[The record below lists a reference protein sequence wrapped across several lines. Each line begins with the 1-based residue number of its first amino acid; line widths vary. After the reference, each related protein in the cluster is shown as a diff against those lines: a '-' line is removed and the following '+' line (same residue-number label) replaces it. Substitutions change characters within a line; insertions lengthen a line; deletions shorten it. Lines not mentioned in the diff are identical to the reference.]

1 MDKWYNDPVMDSDVI
16 ISSRVRLARNIK
28 KYPFILKQ
36 NEQSAKSVISDV
48 VDALKRGGEGFFSQ
62 FDYIEINDKP
72 DIEKYSLI
80 NRHAISPEFF
90 KSGGPKGLLLEKDE
104 KLSIMINEEDH
115 IRMQAIY
122 PGDNMDKAR
131 DTIDKVDDLIEEHIE
146 YAFDKDFG
154 YLTSC
159 PTNTGTGLRASYMIH
174 IPLLEGT
181 GEFRN
186 IAATIGKFGMT
197 VRGIYGEGT
206 EPMGSIYQISNQVTI
221 GKSEEEIITSLKG
234 ITTQIIDR
242 EHVLRDKVTPRM
254 NIEITD
260 RVYRAYGIL
269 CNCRKISLKEAIRL
283 LSDVRFGYISGILKE
298 RRPSVNIY
306 GIMMNIQNGLMQYN
320 CGRALNETEID
331 IVRAEYIR
339 ECFASTKK
347 D

>member
-1 MDKWYNDPVMDSDVI
+1 MDKWYSDPIIDTDVI

-28 KYPFILKQ
+28 KYPFISAQ
-36 NEQSAKSVISDV
+36 SEQSAKDVITDV
-48 VDALKRGGEGFFSQ
+48 CGALKRGGEGFYSQ
-62 FDYIEINDKP
+62 FDYIDINGKS

-80 NRHAISPEFF
+80 NRHAISPEFY
-90 KSGGPKGLLLEKDE
+90 KSNGPKGLLLEKDE

-122 PGDNMDKAR
+122 PGDNMDMAW
-131 DTIDKVDDLIEEHIE
+131 DTIDKVDNLIEENID

-159 PTNTGTGLRASYMIH
+159 PTNTGTGLRASYMVH

-234 ITTQIIDR
+234 ITSQIIDS
-242 EHVLRDKVTPRM
+242 EHILRDKILQKTTIDV
-254 NIEITD
+254 TD

-269 CNCRKISLKEAIRL
+269 RNCRKISLKEAIRL

-298 RRPSVNIY
+298 KRPVVNIY
-306 GIMMNIQNGLMQYN
+306 GIMMNIQNGFIQYN
-320 CGRALNETEID
+320 CMRAMQQSEVD
-331 IVRAEYIR
+331 IARADYIR
-339 ECFASTKK
+339 KNF